1 MDPQDPQVQMMM
13 QALQARQGQAPEM
26 GPPPIGQ
33 VDPTMLAGSLG
44 NQQGMM
50 GMGQNANLMGQQAM
64 QGMDPNAMQALMTGV
79 PPNAGLDQL
88 GQ

>member
-1 MDPQDPQVQMMM
+1 
-13 QALQARQGQAPEM
+13 
-26 GPPPIGQ
+26 
-33 VDPTMLAGSLG
+33 MLAGSLG